1 MLIQVEALESFMH
14 GRSNYVRGD
23 SLSVP
28 KSEADELE
36 ASGLVNAVGETNEGA
51 GGLLAPEAKAS
62 PAPANKMA
70 AAPRNKAAK
79 SANKS
84 A

>member
-1 MLIQVEALESFMH
+1 MLIKVNALESFMH
-14 GRSNYVRGD
+14 GRSNFVRGD

-36 ASGLVNAVGETNEGA
+36 ASGLVKAVGEASKGDD
-51 GGLLAPEAKAS
+51 GLASPEAKAS